1 MSHTAPPRLFRLINA
16 HSSSPLRSLQAS
28 TLRRLPL
35 RPRLLSTHPFPRPP
49 KAANPTKILTA
60 VATAAAGTYI
70 LTHLLSSP
78 LRNDAPLSASLSA
91 SPNDLIPTG
100 TSTIPF
106 FPRHLTLPPSPSS
119 VSKPPS
125 AALPA
130 GLGAA
135 AATEEYVLLGLGV
148 RTVSLLRFQVYV
160 VGIYICKSDLHKLQA
175 CMIRAVAGEGA
186 STLVENEKGELRRLL
201 LEAEGSERLWGEVLK
216 GDGGVKGV
224 LRIVPTR
231 DTNMGHMRDGFVR
244 MVGAGARREGCESEE
259 GFRGGLEAFKGVMGG
274 GGVKKGRVLLLGRGE
289 RGELGAWVEGGEG
302 EMRWIGGVGHE
313 RVGRYLWM
321 GYLAGGDV
329 ATEGARSSVVDGVV
343 ELVERPVGTVE
354 TQVV

>member
-1 MSHTAPPRLFRLINA
+1 
-16 HSSSPLRSLQAS
+16 
-28 TLRRLPL
+28 
-35 RPRLLSTHPFPRPP
+35 
-49 KAANPTKILTA
+49 
-60 VATAAAGTYI
+60 
-70 LTHLLSSP
+70 
-78 LRNDAPLSASLSA
+78 
-91 SPNDLIPTG
+91 
-100 TSTIPF
+100 
-106 FPRHLTLPPSPSS
+106 
-119 VSKPPS
+119 
-125 AALPA
+125 
-130 GLGAA
+130 
-135 AATEEYVLLGLGV
+135 V

-160 VGIYICKSDLHKLQA
+160 VGIYICKSDLHKLQS

-201 LEAEGSERLWGEVLK
+201 LEAEGSERVWGEVLK
-216 GDGGVKGV
+216 GGVKGV

-244 MVGAGARREGCESEE
+244 MVGAGARREGCDGEE

-289 RGELGAWVEGGEG
+289 GGELGAWVEGGEG
-302 EMRWIGGVGHE
+302 EMRWIGGVGDE

-321 GYLAGGDV
+321 GYLAGGNV